1 MKRKVSIRR
10 EEERE
15 RWSVSD
21 SGERNVIGER
31 GLFGYWVLDIGLF
44 DALVKIVEM

>member
-21 SGERNVIGER
+21 SGERNVIG
-31 GLFGYWVLDIGLF
+31 GTGFIWVLGIGYWFI
-44 DALVKIVEM
+44 